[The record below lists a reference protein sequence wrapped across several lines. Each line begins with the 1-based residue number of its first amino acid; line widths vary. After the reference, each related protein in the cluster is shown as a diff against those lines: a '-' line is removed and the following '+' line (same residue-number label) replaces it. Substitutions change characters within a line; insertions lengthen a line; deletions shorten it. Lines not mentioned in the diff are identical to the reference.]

1 MGSSFSLHPY
11 SALYGGQFNN
21 YGGLGF
27 YQTWVLGGLN
37 GSDTCALGAVVPQIP
52 VAAAGPPAST
62 LNPACLGF
70 LLAAGGTAPNYV
82 PTNISGFINDD
93 HIRTKSTALLGE
105 IYYDLSEQTKLTVG
119 FRYNEDT
126 VMDNL
131 MSCLWLTNCDE
142 YNAAVTAGTIA
153 PQEYRY
159 FPASVLV
166 EDDAFAY
173 KLALQHNITDTQ
185 MVYGSI
191 TTATKAGGNNP
202 TEGNVPDPYDPEETT
217 NMEIGIKSLLFGG
230 RMLFNSQLFLT
241 DTKGMLIP
249 TVENAG
255 AVNNNVDTEVY
266 GFEGNMV
273 AFISETASIDISWLL
288 VESEIVGDQ
297 TIPDPLNPLGIAAL
311 LDVNPALYIPGVGCA
326 TATGLCAPTAKGAG
340 VEALPADAAG
350 VVTYG
355 YGLLPDGSVTPIF
368 KSAGYI
374 CNTTVGF
381 NPLAGNLCST
391 APVRVDIKGKTLPSM
406 PDQSYSIGFNN
417 EFVLSNGYLNARLLY
432 KVTGERFGEITNSA
446 RSTMPETKHWDL
458 SFKYSPNDGDWFV
471 KAYVKNLAD
480 DQYIGLWSPASA
492 LQGGAQFGTYTDPRT
507 YGIAFGSS
515 F

>member
-1 MGSSFSLHPY
+1 ML
-11 SALYGGQFNN
+11 
-21 YGGLGF
+21 
-27 YQTWVLGGLN
+27 T
-37 GSDTCALGAVVPQIP
+37 
-52 VAAAGPPAST
+52 AST

-70 LLAAGGTAPNYV
+70 LLAAGGTAPNYI
-82 PTNISGFINDD
+82 PTNLSGFINDD

-131 MSCLWLTNCDE
+131 MSCLWVTNCDD

-159 FPASVLV
+159 FPAQILV

-249 TVENAG
+249 TTENAG

-326 TATGLCAPTAKGAG
+326 TATGLCAPAAKGTG
-340 VEALPADAAG
+340 VESLPADAAG

-391 APVRVDIKGKTLPSM
+391 PPLRLDIKGKTLPAM

-458 SFKYSPNDGDWFV
+458 SFRYTPNDGDWFV

-480 DQYIGLWSPASA
+480 DQFIGLWSPASA
-492 LQGGAQFGTYTDPRT
+492 LQGGAQFGSYTDPRT